1 MRLRVFLDKVEM
13 GLRVLL
19 MILLTASAG
28 SIILQVYFR
37 YVMKS
42 ALVWSEEAARYSL
55 IWMTMIGA
63 AVAVR
68 RHQHLA
74 IDSLISNF
82 PQKVRK
88 SVEIIIELLTTVTS
102 VLFIYLGIRMTMVAH
117 NGISPAIKIPMSY
130 VYAALPIGFF
140 FMTVFSIE
148 RLVMML
154 KKQG

>member
-1 MRLRVFLDKVEM
+1 MESRTFLDRVEM

-19 MILLTASAG
+19 MALLTASAG
-28 SIILQVYFR
+28 SIILQVFFR
-37 YVMKS
+37 YVLKN

-74 IDSLISNF
+74 IDSIMSKF
-82 PQKVRK
+82 TQKARRN
-88 SVEIIIELLTTVTS
+88 VEMGMEILTAITS
-102 VLFIYLGIRMTMVAH
+102 ALFVYLGIRMTMVAH

-130 VYAALPIGFF
+130 VYVALPIGFF
-140 FMTVFSIE
+140 FMAIFSIE
-148 RLVMML
+148 RIVKII